1 MKTPK
6 LRFLSLHFACL
17 CEISDQNL
25 GDLCLTYHQKMAPKQ
40 HENISDTVTERLNE
54 KRCENLNKKG
64 PLCQEWD
71 SNPRLHSETST
82 LATIQTVKEF
92 RLESGGLTAR
102 PS

>member
-40 HENISDTVTERLNE
+40 HENVSGTVRERLNE
-54 KRCENLNKKG
+54 KRCENLNKKRAIMSG
-64 PLCQEWD
+64 VGLKPTSPFGDQHTRYH
-71 SNPRLHSETST
+71 SNGKGISP
-82 LATIQTVKEF
+82 
-92 RLESGGLTAR
+92 
-102 PS
+102 